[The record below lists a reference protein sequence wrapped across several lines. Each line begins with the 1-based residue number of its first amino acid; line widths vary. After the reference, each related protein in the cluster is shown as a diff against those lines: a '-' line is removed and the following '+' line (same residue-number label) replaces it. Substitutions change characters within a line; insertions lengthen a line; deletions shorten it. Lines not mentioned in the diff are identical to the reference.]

1 MQKKF
6 RVLTPFLSQMA
17 AADNTTKPRDY
28 YKVLEVDYDATDENI
43 KLNYRR
49 LALKWHPDKHKGD
62 STVTAKFQEINEAY
76 NVLSDPVKRCD
87 YDLTGACEIE
97 KYSLQEYLA
106 RFKGMILTCNGLGI
120 NHTDRCLYCRS
131 PHLIESIDS
140 LDE

>member
-120 NHTDRCLYCRS
+120 NHTDRWS